1 MENKVYTHILQK
13 KGVLK
18 TFTVAKVV
26 RKKDI
31 EELKAIV
38 KSMTKDEEEY
48 NQMLKEELARI
59 SDMHNKDNPIPGIIY
74 SENMREIKRGAI
86 YTLAQKISDAVK
98 KQKFDKKEMAFLIS
112 AIISNLELD
121 QEDFLKLNEE
131 LQQEI
136 DEEDDQDDEDEE
148 EFED

>member
-1 MENKVYTHILQK
+1 
-13 KGVLK
+13 
-18 TFTVAKVV
+18 
-26 RKKDI
+26 
-31 EELKAIV
+31 
-38 KSMTKDEEEY
+38 
-48 NQMLKEELARI
+48 MLKEELARI

-74 SENMREIKRGAI
+74 SENMREIKRSAI